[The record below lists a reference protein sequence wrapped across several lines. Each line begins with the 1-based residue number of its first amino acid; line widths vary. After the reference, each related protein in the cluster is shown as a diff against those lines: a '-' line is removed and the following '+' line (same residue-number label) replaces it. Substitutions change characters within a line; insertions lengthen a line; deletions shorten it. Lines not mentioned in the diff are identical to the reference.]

1 MRLALSN
8 TRAAAGR
15 LLDACWMEA
24 ASIRLPS
31 VIFQVDRLMVIT
43 MDTLA
48 AQRNIQQ
55 HRRQTSSGQD
65 SKLPDYVQTVVVKG
79 KLMTSL
85 FRHFC
90 RFLIGDNSITLP
102 LRNECESNDSNLQ

>member
-85 FRHFC
+85 FRYFC